1 MNVVRLLR
9 YSTRGPSKLRH
20 HFAEAI
26 VKQLQESLA
35 VLSPELVPVHKKL
48 VTLRRQ
54 LVTLAAK
61 EGSQKAELKPLQEEL
76 RRIDSL
82 STSPNS
88 PCLLP
93 LFILGAWPPCY
104 SLADLFRF
112 SSSQRLLNNAWI
124 SDIERVWMANF
135 LAPAELSHLL
145 RPFVLPF
152 WKSVLK

>member
-82 STSPNS
+82 STSLIHHVCYRCLSSEHGLLVIPWLTFFVSPHPNAY
-88 PCLLP
+88 LTT
-93 LFILGAWPPCY
+93 LGYPT
-104 SLADLFRF
+104 
-112 SSSQRLLNNAWI
+112 
-124 SDIERVWMANF
+124 
-135 LAPAELSHLL
+135 
-145 RPFVLPF
+145 
-152 WKSVLK
+152 

>member
-9 YSTRGPSKLRH
+9 YPTRGPSKLRH

-26 VKQLQESLA
+26 VKQLQDSLA

-82 STSPNS
+82 SISLIHHVCYR
-88 PCLLP
+88 CLSSEHGLLVIP
-93 LFILGAWPPCY
+93 
-104 SLADLFRF
+104 SLTL
-112 SSSQRLLNNAWI
+112 SLRLRT
-124 SDIERVWMANF
+124 ERVWMANF
-135 LAPAELSHLL
+135 WPPAESSRLL

-152 WKSVLK
+152 WKNALK